1 MWAKLMETK
10 NAYAAEVWKELF
22 NQCALSVRVVPQS
35 GKLTLDSDL
44 EPCDIYVPWG
54 KVHVAEEILRKS

>member
-10 NAYAAEVWKELF
+10 NGYTAEIWKELF
-22 NQCALSVRVVPQS
+22 NNCALSVRVIPKSGLPQTS
-35 GKLTLDSDL
+35 LL

-54 KVHVAEEILRKS
+54 KVHVAAEIIRKS